1 MQINYFNPSEL
12 AESPKAEDFRYGPPP
27 QPPMLALEE
36 ENAEFASIREGE
48 AWLRLQR
55 KLEKLRKQKAEK

>member
-27 QPPMLALEE
+27 LKEME
-36 ENAEFASIREGE
+36 
-48 AWLRLQR
+48 
-55 KLEKLRKQKAEK
+55 